1 MFTLEAW
8 LTDHNIWY
16 GLGSDFFLFLGLYWA
31 FKLYRK
37 EKAKENEVE

>member
-16 GLGSDFFLFLGLYWA
+16 GVGSDFFLFLGLYWS
-31 FKLYRK
+31 FKAYK
-37 EKAKENEVE
+37 KAKAKEG